1 MDEAADFLAYMQADR
16 ACSAATVSTYRESLG
31 SFERYFR
38 SLDDGLRW
46 DNLDADVVRSWM
58 AARIARG
65 RNPRTVAKDL
75 SALRSLYKYLLRTR
89 RTNSDPTR
97 LLRSPK
103 THAPLPAFIKDG
115 EMDRLL
121 DEVTFPDTDKGARD
135 HTILLTFYTT
145 GLRAS
150 ELIGL
155 NDTDIDFERNQLRV
169 TGKRNKQRIVP
180 FGEELAQALRSLLT
194 RRGSHSGNSP
204 APVFTGRNGRRIT
217 YAVVRNLVIHY
228 LSLVT
233 TQKKK
238 SPHVLRH
245 TFATAMLSH
254 GAELEAIK
262 ELLGHE
268 SIGTTEVYTHTTFA
282 ELKKEYEHAHPRA

>member
-1 MDEAADFLAYMQADR
+1 MHEADDFLAYMQADR
-16 ACSAATVSTYRESLG
+16 ACSPLTAKTYRESIG
-31 SFERYFR
+31 SFETYFR
-38 SLDDGLRW
+38 SLDEGLGW
-46 DNLDADVVRSWM
+46 DNLDADIVRAWM
-58 AARIARG
+58 AARSARG

-75 SALRSLYKYLLRTR
+75 SALRSLYKYLLRMGRVGT
-89 RTNSDPTR
+89 DPTR

-103 THAPLPAFIKDG
+103 AHPPLPAFIKTG

-121 DEVTFPDTDKGARD
+121 DGVQFPDTDEGARD
-135 HTILLTFYTT
+135 RTILLTLYTT
-145 GLRAS
+145 GLRVS

-155 NDTDIDFERNQLRV
+155 DTTDIDLARGQLRV
-169 TGKRNKQRIVP
+169 TGKRSKQRIVP
-180 FGEELAQALRSLLT
+180 FGAELAEALRTWLA
-194 RRGSHSGNSP
+194 RRGGTGSGP
-204 APVFTGRNGRRIT
+204 HPVFTGAGGRRIT
-217 YAVVRNLVIHY
+217 YAAVRSLVVRY

-254 GAELEAIK
+254 GADLEAIK

-268 SIGTTEVYTHTTFA
+268 SIRTTEVYTHTTFD
-282 ELKKEYEHAHPRA
+282 ELKKEYEQAHPRA